1 MTNSDLLMN
10 NDMAE
15 GQMPDEL
22 REIYFAIR
30 AEVVELNARWIVFK
44 QLFATG
50 QERISLFNSAAPSFF
65 SMVHD
70 SMRDGIFLSIV
81 RLTEKPRVMGKDT
94 LSLSQLLAQ
103 TQQVLKPHATEALKA
118 LLGSIEKER
127 DAMKT
132 WRNKSGAH
140 NDLRTVVQP
149 QVHPLPKIMFDSVG
163 IVLSLLSDFLND
175 IGRHFGYS
183 DTDFANVIISGD
195 GDAIVRCLERAHEH
209 RNCRI
214 AGLAQP

>member
-1 MTNSDLLMN
+1 MTNGDFLMN
-10 NDMAE
+10 THMTQ
-15 GQMPDEL
+15 GQMPDDL
-22 REIYFAIR
+22 REIYFAVR
-30 AEVVELNARWIVFK
+30 AEVAELNARWIVFK

-50 QERISLFNSAAPSFF
+50 QSRIGLFNSAAPAFF

-81 RLTEKPRVMGKDT
+81 RLTDKARVAGKDK

-103 TQQVLKPHATEALKA
+103 TQKVVESNATEPLKV
-118 LLGSIEKER
+118 LLGSIEKEL

-163 IVLSLLSDFLND
+163 IVLRLLSDFLNN
-175 IGRHFGYS
+175 IGQHFGYS
-183 DTDFANVIISGD
+183 HTDFANVIMMGD
-195 GDAIVRCLERAHEH
+195 GDAIVRCLERDHLH

-214 AGLAQP
+214 AGLAQY

>member
-1 MTNSDLLMN
+1 MTNGDLLIN
-10 NDMAE
+10 NDIVD
-15 GQMPDEL
+15 GQMPGEL

-30 AEVVELNARWIVFK
+30 AEMLELNARWIVFK

-50 QERISLFNSAAPSFF
+50 QERIGLFNSAAPSFF

-81 RLTEKPRVMGKDT
+81 RLTEKRRDT
-94 LSLSQLLAQ
+94 LSLAQLLTQ
-103 TQQVLKPHATEALKA
+103 TQHVLESDATEALKA
-118 LLGSIEKER
+118 MLGSIEKER

-149 QVHPLPKIMFDSVG
+149 HVHPLPKIMFDSVG
-163 IVLSLLSDFLND
+163 TVLSLLNDFLNN
-175 IGRHFGYS
+175 IEQHFGYS
-183 DTDFANVIISGD
+183 HTDFANVIISGD
-195 GDAIVRCLERAHEH
+195 GEAIVRCLEHAHEH

-214 AGLAQP
+214 AGLAQY